1 MEVIKIAF
9 IRKQPISTNIKTQ
22 TKTPAGAQ
30 PKPRGRALAI
40 IRGPM
45 RKATLL
51 LIMLMVISAAALAV
65 TYWSDT
71 IFISQTVTEGAAATK
86 KDIALP
92 MGFVDTAQN
101 TTILRVMNVT
111 TAADN
116 VDLILSISS
125 GTQVTLA
132 SSYSLFR
139 IEVYYSTSSLAFN
152 WNLLTD
158 LTATERIAAPGD
170 YTFNYKVFYTPS
182 TTGTLGISIDADL
195 VRT

>member
-1 MEVIKIAF
+1 
-9 IRKQPISTNIKTQ
+9 
-22 TKTPAGAQ
+22 
-30 PKPRGRALAI
+30 
-40 IRGPM
+40 M

-51 LIMLMVISAAALAV
+51 LIALMVLSVAAIAV

-71 IFISQTVTEGAAATK
+71 IFISQTVTEGAVATK

-92 MGFVDTAQN
+92 MGFIDTPQN
-101 TTILRVMNVT
+101 TTIERVLNVT

-132 SSYSLFR
+132 SSYSLFQ
-139 IEVYYSTSSLAFN
+139 IEVYYSTSTLAFT

-158 LTATERIAAPGD
+158 LTATERIATPGD
-170 YTFNYKVFYTPS
+170 YSFNFKVYYTPS
-182 TTGTLGISIDADL
+182 TTGTLGISLDANL